1 MPPAKVALKSEP
13 TVTTRHRIQTRIVR
27 SNPEADAV
35 PSALPHDV
43 TRPESPK
50 LWPVAVPSQ
59 PNSRRGSVSS
69 FQARSPAIIGEATFR
84 GWLPVDGIISGQLSA
99 NGGGFTIRQRPRN
112 GGGECEPELNGE
124 IRFKDL
130 LRVNGYVAGRIL
142 SEKGTLIVA
151 TEARVDAEI
160 EVGVVVISGRVNGN
174 VIGHERVE
182 LSPGAVIMGNISTN
196 SLAVKPGA
204 FFHGDCCV
212 WKNEHGDK

>member
-13 TVTTRHRIQTRIVR
+13 IVTIRPRIQTRIVR
-27 SNPEADAV
+27 SNPEAD
-35 PSALPHDV
+35 PGPCALPHDIS
-43 TRPESPK
+43 RLESPK
-50 LWPVAVPSQ
+50 LRPVAVPS
-59 PNSRRGSVSS
+59 PTDSRRENVSN
-69 FQARSPAIIGEATFR
+69 FQARVPPIIGEATFR
-84 GWLPVDGIISGQLSA
+84 GWLPVDGVISGQLSA
-99 NGGGFTIRQRPRN
+99 NRGGFTIRQRPRI
-112 GGGECEPELNGE
+112 GSRECEPELDGE

-130 LRVNGYVAGRIL
+130 LRVNGYIAGRIL

-160 EVGVVVISGRVNGN
+160 EVGVAVISGTVNGN

-196 SLAVKPGA
+196 SLAVRPGA

-212 WKNEHGDK
+212 WSEKNGDT

>member
-1 MPPAKVALKSEP
+1 MMPPAKIALKSEP
-13 TVTTRHRIQTRIVR
+13 TVTTPPRIQSRIVR
-27 SNPEADAV
+27 SNAEAGTV
-35 PSALPHDV
+35 PSGLPHDV
-43 TRPESPK
+43 TRLESPK
-50 LWPVAVPSQ
+50 LRSVAVPSQ
-59 PNSRRGSVSS
+59 PNSRRENFSN
-69 FQARSPAIIGEATFR
+69 FQARVPPIIGEATFR
-84 GWLPVDGIISGQLSA
+84 GWLPVDGVISGQLSA
-99 NGGGFTIRQRPRN
+99 NRGGFTIRQRPRI
-112 GGGECEPELNGE
+112 GEFEPELNGE

-212 WKNEHGDK
+212 WT

>member
-13 TVTTRHRIQTRIVR
+13 TVTTRPRIQTRIVR
-27 SNPEADAV
+27 SNPETAAA

-43 TRPESPK
+43 TRLESPK
-50 LWPVAVPSQ
+50 LRPVAVPSQ
-59 PNSRRGSVSS
+59 PNSRRENASN
-69 FQARSPAIIGEATFR
+69 FQARVPPIIGEVTFR
-84 GWLPVDGIISGQLSA
+84 GWLPVDGVISGQLSA
-99 NGGGFTIRQRPRN
+99 NRDGFTIRQRPRN
-112 GGGECEPELNGE
+112 GSGECEPELDGE

-160 EVGVVVISGRVNGN
+160 EVGVAVISGTVNGN

-196 SLAVKPGA
+196 SLAVRPGA

-212 WKNEHGDK
+212 WKEKNGDK

>member
-1 MPPAKVALKSEP
+1 MPPAKVALKIEP
-13 TVTTRHRIQTRIVR
+13 TTRHRIQTRIAR

-35 PSALPHDV
+35 PSALPHEV
-43 TRPESPK
+43 TRLESPR
-50 LWPVAVPSQ
+50 LRPVAVPS
-59 PNSRRGSVSS
+59 PPISRRENFSS
-69 FQARSPAIIGEATFR
+69 FQARVPPIIGEATFR
-84 GWLPVDGIISGQLSA
+84 GSLPVDGVISGQLSA
-99 NGGGFTIRQRPRN
+99 NRGGFTIRQRPRN
-112 GGGECEPELNGE
+112 GSGECEPELDGE

-160 EVGVVVISGRVNGN
+160 EVGVAVISGTVNGN

-196 SLAVKPGA
+196 SLAVRPGA

-212 WKNEHGDK
+212 WKEKNGDK

>member
-13 TVTTRHRIQTRIVR
+13 EVTTRHQIQTGIVR
-27 SNPEADAV
+27 PNAEADAV

-43 TRPESPK
+43 TRLESPK
-50 LWPVAVPSQ
+50 LWPVAVPS
-59 PNSRRGSVSS
+59 PNSRRENVSN
-69 FQARSPAIIGEATFR
+69 FQARVPPIIGEATFR
-84 GWLPVDGIISGQLSA
+84 GWLPVDGVISGQLGA
-99 NGGGFTIRQRPRN
+99 NRGGFTIRQRPRN
-112 GGGECEPELNGE
+112 GSGNCEPELNGE

-130 LRVNGYVAGRIL
+130 LRVNGHVAGTIL

-160 EVGVVVISGRVNGN
+160 EVAVAVISGTVNGS

-182 LSPGAVIMGNISTN
+182 LNPGAVIMGNISTN
-196 SLAVKPGA
+196 SLAVRPGA

-212 WKNEHGDK
+212 WKEKNGDK

>member
-1 MPPAKVALKSEP
+1 M
-13 TVTTRHRIQTRIVR
+13 HR
-27 SNPEADAV
+27 A
-35 PSALPHDV
+35 SAL
-43 TRPESPK
+43 
-50 LWPVAVPSQ
+50 LLLAVLYPASAPAASC
-59 PNSRRGSVSS
+59 PNVSIHPGVS
-69 FQARSPAIIGEATFR
+69 TIFLQTDFGE
-84 GWLPVDGIISGQLSA
+84 
-99 NGGGFTIRQRPRN
+99 
-112 GGGECEPELNGE
+112 
-124 IRFKDL
+124 KDAASKA
-130 LRVNGYVAGRIL
+130 YVAGFQEAIKKSTAYCVVEDPRAALFALNLAGIDIAEDHERAAL
-142 SEKGTLIVA
+142 SLVIISEKGTLIVA

>member
-43 TRPESPK
+43 TR
-50 LWPVAVPSQ
+50 
-59 PNSRRGSVSS
+59 
-69 FQARSPAIIGEATFR
+69 RSPAIIGEATFR

-212 WKNEHGDK
+212 WKNENGDK

>member
-13 TVTTRHRIQTRIVR
+13 TVTTQHRIQTRIAR
-27 SNPEADAV
+27 SSPEADAV
-35 PSALPHDV
+35 SSALPHDV

-50 LWPVAVPSQ
+50 LWPVGVPSP
-59 PNSRRGSVSS
+59 PNSRRGDVAN
-69 FQARSPAIIGEATFR
+69 FQARVPPIIGEATFR

-99 NGGGFTIRQRPRN
+99 NRGGFAVRQRPRN
-112 GGGECEPELNGE
+112 GAECEPELNGE

-160 EVGVVVISGRVNGN
+160 EVGVAVISGTVNGN

-196 SLAVKPGA
+196 SLAVRPGA

-212 WKNEHGDK
+212 WKEKNGDK

>member
-13 TVTTRHRIQTRIVR
+13 TVTTQHRIQTRIVH
-27 SNPEADAV
+27 SSPEAGAV
-35 PSALPHDV
+35 PSALPHEV
-43 TRPESPK
+43 TRLESPK
-50 LWPVAVPSQ
+50 LWPVGVPSP
-59 PNSRRGSVSS
+59 PNSRRGDVAN
-69 FQARSPAIIGEATFR
+69 FQARVPPIIGEATFR
-84 GWLPVDGIISGQLSA
+84 GWLPVDGIISGQLGS
-99 NGGGFTIRQRPRN
+99 NGGGLTIRQRPRN
-112 GGGECEPELNGE
+112 GAECEPELNGE

-160 EVGVVVISGRVNGN
+160 EVGVAVISGTVNGN

-196 SLAVKPGA
+196 SLAVRPGA

-212 WKNEHGDK
+212 WKEKNGDK

>member
-13 TVTTRHRIQTRIVR
+13 TVTTQHRIQTRIAR
-27 SNPEADAV
+27 SNPEAGAV
-35 PSALPHDV
+35 PSALPHEV

-50 LWPVAVPSQ
+50 LWPVAVPSP
-59 PNSRRGSVSS
+59 PNSRRENVSK
-69 FQARSPAIIGEATFR
+69 FQARVPPIIGEATFR
-84 GWLPVDGIISGQLSA
+84 GWLPVDGIISGQLGS

-112 GGGECEPELNGE
+112 GAECEPELNGE

-160 EVGVVVISGRVNGN
+160 EVGVAVISGTVNGN

-196 SLAVKPGA
+196 SLAVRPGA

-212 WKNEHGDK
+212 WKEKNGDK

>member
-13 TVTTRHRIQTRIVR
+13 ALATRHQTQTRIVC
-27 SNPEADAV
+27 SSPKADAV

-43 TRPESPK
+43 TRLEPPK
-50 LWPVAVPSQ
+50 LRPVAVPSQ
-59 PNSRRGSVSS
+59 PNSRRENVSN
-69 FQARSPAIIGEATFR
+69 FQARVPPIIGEATFR
-84 GWLPVDGIISGQLSA
+84 GWVPVDGVISGQLSA
-99 NGGGFTIRQRPRN
+99 NRGGFTIRQRPRN
-112 GGGECEPELNGE
+112 GSGECEPELDGE

-151 TEARVDAEI
+151 AEARVDAEI
-160 EVGVVVISGRVNGN
+160 EVGVAVISGTVNGN

-196 SLAVKPGA
+196 SLAVRPGA

-212 WKNEHGDK
+212 WKKKNGDK

>member
-1 MPPAKVALKSEP
+1 MHPAKVALKSES
-13 TVTTRHRIQTRIVR
+13 TVTTRHQMQTRIVR

-35 PSALPHDV
+35 PSGLPRDV
-43 TRPESPK
+43 TMIESPK
-50 LWPVAVPSQ
+50 LWPVAVPAP
-59 PNSRRGSVSS
+59 PNSRRANVSN
-69 FQARSPAIIGEATFR
+69 FQARVPPIIGEATFR
-84 GWLPVDGIISGQLSA
+84 GWLPVNGVISGQLSA
-99 NGGGFTIRQRPRN
+99 NRGGFTVRQRPRN
-112 GGGECEPELNGE
+112 GAECEPELNGE

-160 EVGVVVISGRVNGN
+160 EVGVAVISGTVNGN

-196 SLAVKPGA
+196 SLAVRPGA

-212 WKNEHGDK
+212 WKEKNGDK

>member
-13 TVTTRHRIQTRIVR
+13 TVTTQHRIQTRIAR
-27 SNPEADAV
+27 SSPEAGAV
-35 PSALPHDV
+35 PSALPHEV
-43 TRPESPK
+43 TRLESPK
-50 LWPVAVPSQ
+50 LWPVGVPSP
-59 PNSRRGSVSS
+59 PNSRRGDVAN
-69 FQARSPAIIGEATFR
+69 FQARIPPIIGEATFR

-99 NGGGFTIRQRPRN
+99 NRGGFTVRQRPRN
-112 GGGECEPELNGE
+112 GAECEPELNGE

-160 EVGVVVISGRVNGN
+160 EVGVAVISGTVNGN

-196 SLAVKPGA
+196 SLAVRPGA

-212 WKNEHGDK
+212 WKEKNGDK